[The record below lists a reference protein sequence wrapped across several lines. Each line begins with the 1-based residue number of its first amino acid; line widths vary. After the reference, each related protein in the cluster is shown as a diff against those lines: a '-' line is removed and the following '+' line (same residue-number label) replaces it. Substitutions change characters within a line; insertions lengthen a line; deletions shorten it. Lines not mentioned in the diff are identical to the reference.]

1 MLFFFFFWTAEDY
14 SGHFSRLDV
23 CGWSI
28 SYFSSIQKALL
39 VYCLLQYAKNM
50 CECEYECVC
59 VCVCRCSSM
68 LLQIS
73 VCPRVF
79 SKKKSLPSAGSEVCT
94 RQDCL
99 FHNHR
104 EEVAAC
110 AKTERSPARAI
121 VLMLLTKT
129 ALSMLV
135 GNLVG
140 PPHPGLCPD
149 WKIQSDLARI
159 FIFSRWLLTGQD
171 CSDPHPH
178 CEEHHIL
185 FFKLKLMLLCLVSRG

>member
-1 MLFFFFFWTAEDY
+1 MQ
-14 SGHFSRLDV
+14 RLCV
-23 CGWSI
+23 SV
-28 SYFSSIQKALL
+28 SAS
-39 VYCLLQYAKNM
+39 M
-50 CECEYECVC
+50 CVC
-59 VCVCRCSSM
+59 PAAAVCFCRSLCAQECF
-68 LLQIS
+68 L
-73 VCPRVF
+73 
-79 SKKKSLPSAGSEVCT
+79 KKKSLPSAGSEVCT
-94 RQDCL
+94 WQDCL
-99 FHNHR
+99 FHNNS

-140 PPHPGLCPD
+140 PPHPCLCPD
-149 WKIQSDLARI
+149 WKIQADLAHI
-159 FIFSRWLLTGQD
+159 FMFSRWLLTGQD
-171 CSDPHPH
+171 WSDPHPY